1 MLEGYRLPSLTTV
14 VCGLFVAYI
23 LQSLWTLGQ
32 LFVHPSCPA
41 PSDCYQP
48 LIAQKPSLQLLA
60 YTSPYRSPSRPN
72 DLELLHRLN
81 PFPYDEPREDVLE
94 VSLPLHVRKN
104 GSLFLHLFLTPPH
117 IDPEGWYELDR
128 WEHSVYSFAPLTQY
142 HVPEASTFNLLGEDM
157 NKGKDT
163 KKDSSKPKTSSNK
176 QEEKQKT
183 QKAVTHFQSQVTF
196 NILTDPV
203 GLPKHDLPYD
213 LGHALRLD
221 SRGRY
226 LPILHVDSLSAR
238 IRDLVEVT
246 PTLKRTNLT
255 LKYAPVSYG
264 KLRLWMQ
271 FEGALRPMASL
282 GFSAK
287 DLDEVKGVFSDTSL
301 YFLFVTF
308 LVAAL
313 HMLFDFLAF
322 KNDIAFWR
330 GRTSMAGLSPS
341 YVAWRAISQAIVFLY
356 LLEENTSM
364 LVLVPAGVGG
374 IIELWKVTKAFHI
387 RLEGW
392 RLKVEHSITSGE
404 SATRALDSQGIR
416 YLSYLLYP
424 LLVCGAVYSLL
435 YTPHRSWYSWLI
447 NSLVNGVYAFGF
459 LFMLPQLFINYKLKS
474 VAHLPW
480 KTFMYKAFNTFIDD
494 LFAFV
499 ITMPTAH
506 RVACFRDD
514 VVFLIYLFQ
523 RWLYPVDKSRVNEFG
538 ETGEE
543 ATQKEKKE

>member
-1 MLEGYRLPSLTTV
+1 MLAGYRLPSLTTV

-23 LQSLWTLGQ
+23 LQSVWTLGQ
-32 LFVHPSCPA
+32 LFVHPSCPT
-41 PSDCYQP
+41 PSSCYQP
-48 LIAQKPSLQLLA
+48 LIAQNPPLQMLAFTSLSRTPSH
-60 YTSPYRSPSRPN
+60 PRE
-72 DLELLHRLN
+72 LELVHRVK
-81 PFPYDEPREDVLE
+81 PFSYDTPREDVVE
-94 VSLPLHVRKN
+94 VQLPLRVRNN
-104 GSLFLHLFLTPPH
+104 GSYFLHLFLTPPH
-117 IDPEGWYELDR
+117 VDPEDWSDLARG
-128 WEHSVYSFAPLTQY
+128 EHSVYAFSALTQY
-142 HVPEASTFNLLGEDM
+142 QVPEASTFNLLGDD
-157 NKGKDT
+157 KTSAGKEEGSSSE
-163 KKDSSKPKTSSNK
+163 SSKNSNK
-176 QEEKQKT
+176 QQHKS
-183 QKAVTHFQSQVTF
+183 QKAVTHFQSQVTY
-196 NILTDPV
+196 NVLTDPV
-203 GLPKHDLPYD
+203 GLPRHDLPYD

-226 LPILHVDSLSAR
+226 LPILHVDTLSAR
-238 IRDLVEVT
+238 LRDLVEVT
-246 PTLKRTNLT
+246 HTLTSTNLT
-255 LKYAPVSYG
+255 LKYAPISYG

-282 GFSAK
+282 GFSAR
-287 DLDEVKGVFSDTSL
+287 DLDDVKGIFSDTSL

-330 GRTSMAGLSPS
+330 GRRSMTGLSPS

-356 LLEENTSM
+356 LLEENTSL
-364 LVLVPAGVGG
+364 LVLVPAGIGG

-392 RLKVEHSITSGE
+392 RPRVETAITSGE
-404 SATRALDSQGIR
+404 SATRELDSQGIR

-424 LLVCGAVYSLL
+424 LLAGGAVYSLL
-435 YTPHRSWYSWLI
+435 YTPHRSWYSWVI

-494 LFAFV
+494 LFAFI

-523 RWLYPVDKSRVNEFG
+523 RWQYPVDKSRVNEFG
-538 ETGEE
+538 ESGEE
-543 ATQKEKKE
+543 ATQKAKEE